1 MTSPIDELLARA
13 RLVDRP
19 YVPLDITHTSRPSTP
34 PQAPPAASGTGPG
47 EADRRAAADDLT
59 ALCETVVSDD
69 TAVTALGDF
78 LTEPFGARV
87 LGCILQLTDAEDSA
101 RFWWQYAAGAGDT
114 AASYCLYLH
123 HLALGEQDQA
133 IWGQQQATPAP
144 PPTPDEAPPAQFV
157 YPERNIAADA
167 SLPTT
172 LRVLKALKIH
182 TDYAKDETHTVEAVI
197 DYVSAA
203 VSYVDDDVELPL
215 PDPDFTD
222 HIRALTTHTSH
233 RPPGSRTTSP
243 LPARSPRKTSAIATA
258 RRRTLR
264 HSDQLHPAPR
274 PNL

>member
-19 YVPLDITHTSRPSTP
+19 YVPLDITRTSRPSIP
-34 PQAPPAASGTGPG
+34 PQATAAAAGVMQG

-59 ALCETVVSDD
+59 ALCQTVVSDD
-69 TAVTALGDF
+69 AAVTALGDF

-123 HLALGEQDQA
+123 HLALGEQNQA
-133 IWGQQQATPAP
+133 TWWQQQATPAP
-144 PPTPDEAPPAQFV
+144 PAPTPDEDPPARFV
-157 YPERNIAADA
+157 DPARNIAADA

-182 TDYAKDETHTVEAVI
+182 ADQAKNETHAVEAVI

-222 HIRALTTHTSH
+222 HIRALTHTPQ

-243 LPARSPRKTSAIATA
+243 LPARSPRKTSAIAAA

-264 HSDQLHPAPR
+264 HPDQLHPAPR
-274 PNL
+274 TNL